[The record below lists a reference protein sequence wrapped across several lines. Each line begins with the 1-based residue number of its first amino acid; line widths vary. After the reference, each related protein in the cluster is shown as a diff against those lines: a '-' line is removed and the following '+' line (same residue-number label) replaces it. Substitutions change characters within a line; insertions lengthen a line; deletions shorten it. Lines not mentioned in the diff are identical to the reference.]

1 MLMETGS
8 GTSWLHAVDLDFLG
22 HARRIA
28 AGLVDT
34 PAGTLI
40 VDCGPTS
47 CLPALERGLDAM
59 SLAGRDLHGILLTH
73 VHLDHA
79 GSAGTLVRRHRHLTV
94 YVHKRG
100 APHLVD
106 PSKLVASATRV
117 YGDRMERLWG
127 EFAPVP
133 QGRVRVVAD
142 GDVLMFGDAAFDVAE
157 TGGHASHHLC
167 FRDRRSGIV
176 FAGDTGGIRLGPSP
190 YVLPPTPPPDID
202 VPAWY
207 ASVAKI
213 RAWAPAGIFITH
225 YGIHRDAGVHL
236 DALEQELEV
245 WVRLAGALLKG
256 EGEESTRVSQ
266 FVAGVRARIEAA
278 ATPSEAAR
286 YREWI
291 PLEDC
296 WAGLA
301 RHLRRSARWR
311 EPGIVTPRP

>member
-1 MLMETGS
+1 METGS
-8 GTSWLHAVDLDFLG
+8 GSSRLHVVDLEFLG

-28 AGLVDT
+28 AGLVET

-47 CLPALERGLDAM
+47 CLPVLERELDAM
-59 SLAGRDLHGILLTH
+59 SLAGRDVHGILLTH

-79 GSAGTLVRRHRHLTV
+79 GSAGTLVRRHPHLTV
-94 YVHKRG
+94 YVHERG

-127 EFAPVP
+127 EVAPVL
-133 QGRVRVVAD
+133 QDRVRVVAD
-142 GDVLMFGDAAFDVAE
+142 REVLTFGDAAFDVAD
-157 TGGHASHHLC
+157 TRGHANHHLC

-202 VPAWY
+202 VPAWC
-207 ASVAKI
+207 ASVGRL
-213 RAWAPAGIFITH
+213 RAWEPAGIFITH
-225 YGIHRDAGVHL
+225 YGIHRDAGAHL
-236 DALEQELEV
+236 DALEQELEA
-245 WVRLAGALLKG
+245 WVQFAGALLKG
-256 EGEESTRVSQ
+256 EGEGSRLVSR

-278 ATPSEAAR
+278 VTPSEAAL

-291 PLEDC
+291 LLEDC

-301 RHLRRSARWR
+301 RHLRRSGRRR
-311 EPGIVTPRP
+311 EPGIVPSKP